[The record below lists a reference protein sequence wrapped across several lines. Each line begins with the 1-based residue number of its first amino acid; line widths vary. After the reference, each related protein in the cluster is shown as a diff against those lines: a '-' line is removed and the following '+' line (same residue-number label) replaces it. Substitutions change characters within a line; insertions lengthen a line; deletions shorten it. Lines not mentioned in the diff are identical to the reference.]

1 MAQIKFLRGTS
12 ELITTA
18 SVVDGQILVATD
30 KGQLFVDAGSAR
42 VQINDIIKVATLPE
56 ASAANVNKVY
66 YATTPNVLAV
76 SNGTAWTQINAQQV
90 IAEGSTAGTISVG
103 GVDVPVHGLGSAAYE
118 NTDAFDAAGAAAAVL
133 GTSADVAGT
142 NTVYGVKADAA
153 AASAAA
159 AAAQEAADA
168 AMEAA
173 ETAQAGADGSVKSIT
188 AADASI
194 TVNASTATAPTIK
207 VAISADEG
215 NALSLEDD
223 GLKVTIGAAPEY
235 SVVKAETATEGYA
248 ATYHLTK
255 DGVNTGAAIDIPKDY
270 LVKSA
275 TLKESTG
282 EDDPS
287 GLPAGTKYIDFVVN
301 TADTTGTESH
311 IYLNV
316 NDLVDVY
323 TAGNGITIDGSN
335 VVSANVVTGNGLSVS
350 EAGIAMAV
358 ASGEAAGAMS
368 ATDKTKLD
376 GIAAG
381 AEVNY
386 VKSVSAP
393 FSVSGAG
400 ALSASEAT
408 ISAAGL
414 MSAADKAHLDAIV
427 AGGEG
432 YITSV
437 AAPLNVSE
445 EGELSIGAASG
456 SAAGTMSAADFTKLA
471 GVAEGAEVNVIDAIT
486 FNGSAVNVAGKT
498 AAITLEWTDLA

>member
-12 ELITTA
+12 EQITSA

-30 KGQLFVDAGSAR
+30 KGQLFVDAGSSR

-56 ASAANVNKVY
+56 ATAANINKVY

-90 IAEGSTAGTISVG
+90 IAEGSTNGTISVA
-103 GVDVPVHGLGSAAYE
+103 GVDVPVHGLGSAAFTESNAY
-118 NTDAFDAAGAAAAVL
+118 DAAGSAAAVL
-133 GTSADVAGT
+133 GTAGDAAGT

-173 ETAQAGADGSVKSIT
+173 EAAQTGADGSVKSIT

-194 TVNASTATAPTIK
+194 TVNSSTATAPTIK

-235 SVVKAETATEGYA
+235 SMVKAKTATAGYA

-255 DGVNTGAAIDIPKDY
+255 NGANTGAAIDIPKDY

-282 EDDPS
+282 EGDPS

-323 TAGNGITIDGSN
+323 TAGNGIEISGEN
-335 VVSANVVTGNGLSVS
+335 EVSAKVVTGNGLSVS
-350 EAGIAMAV
+350 EAGIAMGA
-358 ASGEAAGAMS
+358 ASADAAGAMS
-368 ATDKTKLD
+368 SADFSKLQ

-408 ISAAGL
+408 ASTAGL

-437 AAPLNVSE
+437 TAPLAVSDD
-445 EGELSIGAASG
+445 GELSIGAASG

-471 GVAEGAEVNVIDAIT
+471 GVAEGAEANVINAIT
-486 FNGSAVNVAGKT
+486 FNGATVNVAGKT